1 MRGLRPRI
9 RLAVST
15 VVVALCGAALCLP
28 GSPVSVRASSTTASV
43 WLQTMDSCEQA
54 LDGAAYQVIGD
65 NGLDLRVS
73 TPGTGKQSVV
83 SGNCPVQHGNCS
95 STTIGCVHITGLPA
109 GSYRIHET
117 ATPPGNSSN
126 PEGYAAC
133 NGGSACQ
140 RQETDITVSSSGSAS
155 GTTTNVYPDGTVA
168 VYGPW
173 PGSTSNPIVVHNF
186 GLAKPGTQGA
196 ECDGDGDADDHSTGS
211 PSSHCAYPESQESS
225 ACKPF
230 PWSCT
235 LGLWTPPTTTTT
247 TTSTSTSTDSTTST
261 TSTTTSTTTD
271 TTTDSTTTDLTSTDT
286 TTTSTD
292 STTTGSTTTS
302 TDSTT
307 TDSTTTSTTTDTT
320 TSTTTTTTSST
331 TTSEGCGI
339 TATVTGKLKK
349 GSRKTFSLTTATA
362 GTLGADVTWTPGAT
376 MRIQLLDHKSK
387 VVAQTTVTGGSLHLD
402 GGMLAAGKYKIG
414 LKLSGTKSVAYTLAV
429 GHC

>member
-1 MRGLRPRI
+1 VRGLRSRI
-9 RLAVST
+9 RLAAAG
-15 VVVALCGAALCLP
+15 VVVALCGTAMLLP
-28 GSPVSVRASSTTASV
+28 GSPVSVHASSTTASV

-54 LDGAAYQVIGD
+54 LDGASYQVIGD
-65 NGLDLRVS
+65 NGLDLSVS
-73 TPGTGKQSVV
+73 TPGSGKKAVV
-83 SGNCPVQHGNCS
+83 SGNCPVQHGDCS
-95 STTIGCVHITGLPA
+95 STTTGCVHITGLPP
-109 GSYRIHET
+109 GSYRLHET

-186 GLAKPGTQGA
+186 GLAPPGYGGA
-196 ECDGDGDADDHSTGS
+196 SQCDGDGDADDHSTGS
-211 PSSHCAYPESQESS
+211 PSSHCQYPESQESS
-225 ACKPF
+225 ACKPY

-247 TTSTSTSTDSTTST
+247 TTTTSTSTAS
-261 TSTTTSTTTD
+261 STTTTTTTTATTD
-271 TTTDSTTTDLTSTDT
+271 TTSTDA
-286 TTTSTD
+286 TTSTA
-292 STTTGSTTTS
+292 
-302 TDSTT
+302 STT
-307 TDSTTTSTTTDTT
+307 TDSTTTT
-320 TSTTTTTTSST
+320 TSTSS

-339 TATVTGKLKK
+339 TVSVTGKLKK
-349 GSRKTFSLTTATA
+349 GSKKSYSLTTSAA
-362 GTLGADVTWTPGAT
+362 GTLGADLTWTPGGT

-387 VVAQTTVTGGSLHLD
+387 VVTQSTVTGTSLHLD

-414 LKLSGTKSVAYTLAV
+414 LKLSGTKSVSYALAV